1 MANHGKR
8 RISARK
14 QAQDD
19 QKKSEMMKMNDYAQ
33 TKNITSHTKVNMAY
47 SSYLDSVR
55 K

>member
-1 MANHGKR
+1 MVSHGMR

-19 QKKSEMMKMNDYAQ
+19 QKRSEMMEMNDYAQ
-33 TKNITSHTKVNMAY
+33 TKNITSHKKVNMAY
-47 SSYLDSVR
+47 RSYLDSVG